1 MEFSG
6 VGCQILV
13 ELNLYL
19 FCWKIASASFWDFGA
34 KPISTSKLEF
44 GGFVCFV
51 VSSALKLI
59 CYITEMNIMTAFLFL
74 LILITVEIFSAAMR

>member
-1 MEFSG
+1 MF
-6 VGCQILV
+6 GCQILD

-44 GGFVCFV
+44 GGFVYFV
-51 VSSALKLI
+51 VKKVLSLYIKNYKLQVQEETLSRLG
-59 CYITEMNIMTAFLFL
+59 YTTLGKYKL
-74 LILITVEIFSAAMR
+74 QS